1 MVPKYDPLTQR
12 WTPSSEE
19 ESAANNYPVINSL
32 LRHGPKAFI
41 SRITQPDMYDQAV
54 MKFMA
59 KDNVERWV
67 AQGNMDRFNENAQDW
82 AFERME
88 MERMGKT
95 YDYVTLKP
103 KQVILSSIWAGV
115 VFWFAN
121 DLFQRYGVP
130 YL

>member
-1 MVPKYDPLTQR
+1 
-12 WTPSSEE
+12 
-19 ESAANNYPVINSL
+19 
-32 LRHGPKAFI
+32 
-41 SRITQPDMYDQAV
+41 MYDQAV